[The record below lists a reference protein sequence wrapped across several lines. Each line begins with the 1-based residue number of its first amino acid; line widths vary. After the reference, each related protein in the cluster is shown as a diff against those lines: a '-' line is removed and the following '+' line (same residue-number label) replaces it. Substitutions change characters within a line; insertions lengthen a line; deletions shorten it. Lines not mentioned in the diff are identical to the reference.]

1 MKRKIALLL
10 MMLILILPIQA
21 DAATTEFAPGVDI
34 MFVIDSSFSMGIND
48 PDGMV
53 FEAVKYVAALSE
65 GTQNRIG
72 FVIFTCSIV
81 VEQGLRKIYDAQEIQ
96 EVMRELQAAP
106 FVHGTDVGLG
116 MGRAKELL
124 TLDNYREGFTAMI
137 ILSDGD
143 TVLEV
148 DNPRRSQ
155 AEVEE
160 EWEYVLENV
169 SYPIFTIQYSELGD
183 SIADGYRHSGEM
195 DDWGPRTGGRN
206 FDATHPLQLI
216 EAISCIYEELTGL
229 TLDITD
235 VDGRFEIII
244 ASPEDIDEE
253 QIEAEELE
261 EEAEEEVAEPLL
273 TGAQIAILV
282 GSIIAGILI
291 ILLVIYSIRQHQ
303 HKKKYQY
310 FKGSL
315 ECYFMVIPDASKEVP
330 IQSWSAAVIA
340 GKNKGNLYELLKNI
354 PLLDKMPEAKKVF
367 VEIGQNNSILITNQ
381 AGVTCYRDGREAKE
395 KKISLHSGEGLYM
408 VFQKGTLELELRV
421 RKGSM

>member
-10 MMLILILPIQA
+10 TILILILPIQA
-21 DAATTEFAPGVDI
+21 GAATTEFAPGVDI

-53 FEAVKYVAALSE
+53 FEAVKYVAELSE

-81 VEQGLRKIYDAQEIQ
+81 VEQGLRKVYDAQEIQ
-96 EVMRELQAAP
+96 ELMRELQAAP
-106 FVHGTDVGLG
+106 FVHGTDVGMG

-124 TLDNYREGFTAMI
+124 IEDNYREGFTAMI

-148 DNPRRSQ
+148 NNPRRSQ

-169 SYPIFTIQYSELGD
+169 SFPIFTIQYSELGD
-183 SIADGYRHSGEM
+183 SITDGYRHSGEK

-206 FDATHPLQLI
+206 FDATHPLQLM
-216 EAISCIYEELTGL
+216 EAISSIYEELTGL

-235 VDGRFEIII
+235 VGGRFEIVIVP
-244 ASPEDIDEE
+244 PEIEEEPIDELE
-253 QIEAEELE
+253 VEE
-261 EEAEEEVAEPLL
+261 EEEVTEPLL
-273 TGAQIAILV
+273 TGSQVAIFVSSLIV
-282 GSIIAGILI
+282 GVLM
-291 ILLVIYSIRQHQ
+291 ILLIIYSIRQHQ

-330 IQSWSAAVIA
+330 IQSWSAALIA
-340 GKNKGNLYELLKNI
+340 GKKKGNLYELLKNI

-381 AGVTCYRDGREAKE
+381 AGVTCYRDGREARE

>member
-10 MMLILILPIQA
+10 IALLLVLSIQA
-21 DAATTEFAPGVDI
+21 GARNTEFAPGVDI

-81 VEQGLRKIYDAQEIQ
+81 VEQGLRKVYDSEEIK

-116 MGRAKELL
+116 VGRAKELL
-124 TLDNYREGFTAMI
+124 MADNYREGFTAMI

-148 DNPRRSQ
+148 ENPRRTQ
-155 AEVEE
+155 EEVEE
-160 EWEYVLENV
+160 EWEYVLNNV
-169 SYPIFTIQYSELGD
+169 SYPVFTIQYSELGD
-183 SIADGYRHSGEM
+183 FITDGYRHSGVM

-216 EAISCIYEELTGL
+216 EAISSIYEEMTGL

-235 VDGRFEIII
+235 VGERFEVTIV
-244 ASPEDIDEE
+244 SPEDNQELIEE
-253 QIEAEELE
+253 EELYDELE
-261 EEAEEEVAEPLL
+261 EEESEPLL
-273 TGAQIAILV
+273 TGIQIFMLICAII
-282 GSIIAGILI
+282 GGILI
-291 ILLVIYSIRQHQ
+291 TLLAIYQVRQHQ
-303 HKKKYQY
+303 HRKRYQY

-340 GKNKGNLYELLKNI
+340 GKKSGSLYELLKNI
-354 PLLDKMPEAKKVF
+354 SLINKMPEAKKVF

-381 AGVTCYRDGREAKE
+381 AGVTCYRNGKE
-395 KKISLHSGEGLYM
+395 VGDKKISLYSGEGLYM

-421 RKGSM
+421 RKGSL